1 MLLLHENPKINESR
15 IITHTCIYFIPA
27 FRGRPIQLPLMPY
40 LLMYSFSLE
49 SSSVDHGPLFTF
61 ASSQQ
66 GVVPISLSLQQL

>member
-15 IITHTCIYFIPA
+15 IIAHTCIYFVSA
-27 FRGRPIQLPLMPY
+27 FWDRPIQFPQVSY
-40 LLMYSFSLE
+40 FSMYSFSLE